1 MNKTQNTRYIVTGA
15 IIAAAYVVLT
25 FISNIFGL
33 AFGPIQLRISEALC
47 ILPLFTPAAIP
58 GLTIGCF
65 ISNIL
70 SFNAL
75 DMLFGTFATLTA
87 ALLTR
92 VFKNKLLFGM
102 PLLSLLPPVLIN
114 ALVVGLEITLFIE
127 QTAGFFITALQV
139 GIGQFIVCYLLGIP
153 LYFAIKNKRN
163 IF

>member
-127 QTAGFFITALQV
+127 QPAGFFITALQV
-139 GIGQFIVCYLLGIP
+139 GVGQFIVCYLLGIP

>member
-1 MNKTQNTRYIVTGA
+1 MNKTKNTRYIVTGA

-70 SFNAL
+70 SFNVL
-75 DMLFGTFATLTA
+75 DMLFGTLATLTA
-87 ALLTR
+87 AVLTS

-127 QTAGFFITALQV
+127 QPAGFFITAMQV
-139 GIGQFIVCYLLGIP
+139 GIGQFIVCFLLGIP